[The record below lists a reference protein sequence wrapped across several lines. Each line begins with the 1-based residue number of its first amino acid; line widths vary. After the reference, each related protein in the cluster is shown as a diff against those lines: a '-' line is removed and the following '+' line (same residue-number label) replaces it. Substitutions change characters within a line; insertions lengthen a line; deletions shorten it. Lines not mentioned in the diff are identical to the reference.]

1 MKRRAT
7 LIVCAT
13 LLLLRL
19 GAAADRIEHHV
30 SQEFPPPDQIAV
42 YSFILRSYQTLLK
55 PTYRDMLAK
64 AFYLEDETEP
74 LDIRE
79 LRRGRGCLKGIDLE
93 SVPKDEIPTVHRL
106 AQQRWLPSYVR
117 SASRVKCLDSQPS
130 KSKICWRTEGVLSLT
145 EMFDRSH
152 THALVGFSVGC
163 GMQCG
168 WGELVILQKRDGHW
182 HRQAVCEEWYT

>member
-1 MKRRAT
+1 MKRRPT

-13 LLLLRL
+13 LLLLGP

-30 SQEFPPPDQIAV
+30 SQEFSPDQIAV
-42 YSFILRSYQTLLK
+42 YSFILKSYQTLLK
-55 PTYRDMLAK
+55 PTYRDMLSK
-64 AFYLEDETEP
+64 AFYLEDKTEP
-74 LDIRE
+74 LDMRE
-79 LRRGRGCLKGIDLE
+79 LRRGRGCLNGIDLE
-93 SVPKDEIPTVHRL
+93 SVPKEKIPTVHRL

-117 SASRVKCLDSQPS
+117 SASRVKCLDSRPA
-130 KSKICWRTEGVLSLT
+130 KSEICWRSEGVLSLT
-145 EMFDRSH
+145 EILFDRSH

-182 HRQAVCEEWYT
+182 HRQAVCEERYT